1 MAPTGAFVGPCV
13 VVPDVGGRPNAYFEV
28 KPRRKWA
35 NEFVDWLKYGRHN
48 GVFGSRTDR
57 KAGKKGR

>member
-1 MAPTGAFVGPCV
+1 M

-35 NEFVDWLKYGRHN
+35 IEFVDWLKSPYMEDIMEFLEAEQ
-48 GVFGSRTDR
+48 VE
-57 KAGKKGR
+57 KQAKKEDDEA